1 MVVTLVTVEPYQLQ
15 DTAMTQPQTHPGGGQ
30 LPMMEVPPDLP
41 IEYVNLVRIAHS
53 PSELVF
59 DFAHLLP
66 GSGPAKV
73 TARLVMSPLGAKL
86 FYRALAENLARYEA
100 AFGAI
105 TIPGD
110 PSLADNLFRPPA
122 PDKPG

>member
-1 MVVTLVTVEPYQLQ
+1 
-15 DTAMTQPQTHPGGGQ
+15 
-30 LPMMEVPPDLP
+30 MEVPPDLP

-86 FYRALAENLARYEA
+86 FYRALTENLARYES
-100 AFGAI
+100 AFGPI
-105 TIPGD
+105 SIPGD
-110 PSLADNLFRPPA
+110 PTLADNLFRPPA
-122 PDKPG
+122 PPEKPGE

>member
-1 MVVTLVTVEPYQLQ
+1 MVNPPPHPSGPQMP
-15 DTAMTQPQTHPGGGQ
+15 AM
-30 LPMMEVPPDLP
+30 EIPPDLP

-66 GSGPAKV
+66 GSSPAKV

-86 FYRALAENLARYEA
+86 FYRALTENLARYEA
-100 AFGAI
+100 AFGTIA
-105 TIPGD
+105 IPGD

-122 PDKPG
+122 PPEKPGDKPTD